1 MKPPEIPRRLT
12 MNSKKWITAAG
23 VFVLGASLAL
33 AAPKMGEGHEG
44 HGGEGHHHG
53 QMFGERFATKLNL
66 TDAQKQQV
74 EALNK
79 AFRENNKAVFE
90 SARQTRK
97 DFHAAKEAN
106 DTAKLD
112 ALKPAMEAQRAQ
124 MKQLRDA
131 QEAKIAAIL
140 TADQRAQWEQMKAER
155 KQHEHGDKQ

>member
-1 MKPPEIPRRLT
+1 

-33 AAPKMGEGHEG
+33 AAPQMGEGHEG
-44 HGGEGHHHG
+44 HGGGRHHHG
-53 QMFGERFATKLNL
+53 QMFGERFAQKLNL

-74 EALNK
+74 ADLNK
-79 AFRENNKAVFE
+79 SFKQDNKAAFE
-90 SARQTRK
+90 AARQTRK

-112 ALKPAMEAQRAQ
+112 ALKPALDAQRAQ
-124 MKQLRDA
+124 MKQLRAA

-155 KQHEHGDKQ
+155 KQHKHGDKQ